1 MHDLYH
7 DLALSIAKGE
17 CSVVTKESTFFAE
30 VSCLYFLNNANGQ
43 EVTIQSEKL
52 SKVQTIIFQ
61 TEQPMS
67 LVEACILR
75 FKYLRMLSLKGS
87 SFEVLSSSIGSLKH
101 LRFFDL
107 SGNDIIKQIPNSI
120 CKLHNL

>member
-30 VSCLYFLNNANGQ
+30 VSCLSFLNNANGQ

-61 TEQPMS
+61 IE
-67 LVEACILR
+67 
-75 FKYLRMLSLKGS
+75 
-87 SFEVLSSSIGSLKH
+87 
-101 LRFFDL
+101 
-107 SGNDIIKQIPNSI
+107 
-120 CKLHNL
+120 